1 MRGRPESQQYPFKL
15 YFSDTVE
22 DLVVFKAQIVSTK
35 NKFYYILCSMQK
47 YDSSSDKG
55 LKGTVVNQT

>member
-1 MRGRPESQQYPFKL
+1 MPESQQYPFKL

-22 DLVVFKAQIVSTK
+22 DLVVFKAEIVSSSD
-35 NKFYYILCSMQK
+35 KFYFILFSKQK